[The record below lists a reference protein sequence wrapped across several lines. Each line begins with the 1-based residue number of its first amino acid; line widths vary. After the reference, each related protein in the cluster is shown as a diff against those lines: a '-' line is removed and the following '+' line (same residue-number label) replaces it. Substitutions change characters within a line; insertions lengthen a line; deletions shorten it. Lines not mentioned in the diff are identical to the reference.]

1 MENIKNFIE
10 AIKSIQMNQVIDIVI
25 AILVYILFRCLSK
38 SLAYITVK
46 IFKPKSKNKKEIRNN
61 AFYKPLKTFYVI
73 LGFYLAI
80 LLIRKPLEIN
90 AWINSLTDKLF
101 KISII
106 ILAANGIAN
115 SLTTNN
121 KSINRLKERM
131 NPEVEDSMFK
141 FILKAIRII
150 IYVIAGFMVTTELG
164 FNLNGLVAG
173 LGIGSV
179 VITLAAQDTAKNL
192 FGGLVIFL
200 DKPFIVGDWIQVDKY
215 EGTVEDITFRS
226 TRVRTF
232 ENSVVNIPNAVIAN
246 DSIINWSRMEK
257 RRNKVNL
264 CLELDTPLEKVQ
276 KVQQRIK
283 EMLKQHDDVIDD
295 TIIVRFDNITD
306 NGINLLVCSYTNSVD
321 YASFL
326 EEKEKI
332 NLKIMQILKEEN
344 VELAYDT
351 KTIFVKKENN

>member
-1 MENIKNFIE
+1 MENIRSFAE
-10 AIKSIQMNQVIDIVI
+10 TIKEIQMAQIIDIGI
-25 AILVYILFRCLSK
+25 AILIYILFRCLSK
-38 SLAYITVK
+38 SLAYMTVK
-46 IFKPKSKNKKEIRNN
+46 IFKPKTKNKKAIRGN
-61 AFYKPLKTFYVI
+61 AFYTPLKVFYVI
-73 LGFYLAI
+73 LGIYLA
-80 LLIRKPLEIN
+80 LLFVRQPLKTSE
-90 AWINSLTDKLF
+90 WINGLVDQLF
-101 KISII
+101 KIGVI
-106 ILAANGIAN
+106 ILSANGIAN

-121 KSINRLKERM
+121 SLVSRLKDRM
-131 NPEVEDSMFK
+131 NPDVEDSMLK
-141 FILKAIRII
+141 FILKAIRGL
-150 IYVIAGFMVTTELG
+150 IYVIAGFMIITDLG

-200 DKPFIVGDWIQVDKY
+200 DKPFVVGDWIEVENY

-264 CLELDTPLEKVQ
+264 CLDLDTPLEKVQ
-276 KVQQRIK
+276 IVQKRIK
-283 EMLKQHDDVIDD
+283 ELLIQHDDVIDD

-306 NGINLLVCSYTNSVD
+306 NGINLLVCSYTNSID

-332 NLKIMQILKEEN
+332 NFKIMQILKEEN

-351 KTIFVKKENN
+351 KTIFVKK

>member
-1 MENIKNFIE
+1 MENIKSFIE
-10 AIKSIQMNQVIDIVI
+10 AIKTIQMSQIIDIVI

-73 LGFYLAI
+73 LGLYLAI

-106 ILAANGIAN
+106 ILVANGIAN

-150 IYVIAGFMVTTELG
+150 IYVIAGFMVTTELE

-321 YASFL
+321 YVSFL

>member
-1 MENIKNFIE
+1 MENIKNFVE
-10 AIKSIQMNQVIDIVI
+10 AVKTIQMSQVIDIII
-25 AILVYILFRCLSK
+25 AILIYILFRCLSK
-38 SLAYITVK
+38 SLAYMTVK
-46 IFKPKSKNKKEIRNN
+46 IFKPKSKNKKEIKNN
-61 AFYKPLKTFYVI
+61 AFYNPLKIFYVI
-73 LGFYLAI
+73 LGIYLAI
-80 LLIRKPLEIN
+80 VFLRKPLGIN
-90 AWINSLTDKLF
+90 NWINSKTDELF

-106 ILAANGIAN
+106 ILLANGIAN
-115 SLTTNN
+115 SLTTNS
-121 KSINRLKERM
+121 KTMSRLKEKM

-141 FILKAIRII
+141 FILKAIRAL
-150 IYVIAGFMVTTELG
+150 IYIIAGFLVITELG

-173 LGIGSV
+173 LGLGSV

-200 DKPFIVGDWIQVDKY
+200 DKPFVVGDWIEVDKY

-264 CLELDTPLEKVQ
+264 CLDLDTPLEKVQ
-276 KVQQRIK
+276 VIQQRIK
-283 EMLKQHDDVIDD
+283 DMLMQHDDVIDD

-306 NGINLLVCSYTNSVD
+306 NGINLLVCSYTNSID
-321 YASFL
+321 YTSFL
-326 EEKEKI
+326 KEKEKI
-332 NLKIMQILKEEN
+332 NFKIMQILKEEN

-351 KTIFVKKENN
+351 KTVFLKK

>member
-1 MENIKNFIE
+1 MENIRSFAE
-10 AIKSIQMNQVIDIVI
+10 AIKGIQMAQIIDIGI
-25 AILVYILFRCLSK
+25 AILIYILFRCLSK
-38 SLAYITVK
+38 SLAYMTVK
-46 IFKPKSKNKKEIRNN
+46 IFKPKTKNKKAIRGN
-61 AFYKPLKTFYVI
+61 AFYTPLKVFYVI
-73 LGFYLAI
+73 LGIYLA
-80 LLIRKPLEIN
+80 LLFVRQPLKTSE
-90 AWINSLTDKLF
+90 WINGLVDQLF
-101 KISII
+101 KIGVI
-106 ILAANGIAN
+106 ILSANGIAN

-121 KSINRLKERM
+121 SLVSRLKDRM
-131 NPEVEDSMFK
+131 NPDVEDSMLK
-141 FILKAIRII
+141 FILKAIRGL
-150 IYVIAGFMVTTELG
+150 IYVIAGFMIITDLG

-200 DKPFIVGDWIQVDKY
+200 DKPFVVGDWIEVEDY

-264 CLELDTPLEKVQ
+264 CLDLDTPLEKVQ
-276 KVQQRIK
+276 ILQKRIK
-283 EMLKQHDDVIDD
+283 ELLIQHDDVIDD

-306 NGINLLVCSYTNSVD
+306 NGINLLVCSYTNSID

-332 NLKIMQILKEEN
+332 NFKIMQILKEEN

-351 KTIFVKKENN
+351 KTIFVKQ

>member
-1 MENIKNFIE
+1 MENIRNFIE
-10 AIKSIQMNQVIDIVI
+10 AIRGIQMTQIIDIGI
-25 AILVYILFRCLSK
+25 AILIYILFRCLSK

-46 IFKPKSKNKKEIRNN
+46 FFKPKTKNKKSIKNN
-61 AFYKPLKTFYVI
+61 AFYTPLKVFYTILGLYLALLFIRQPLKTSQ
-73 LGFYLAI
+73 
-80 LLIRKPLEIN
+80 
-90 AWINSLTDKLF
+90 WINGLVDQLF
-101 KISII
+101 KIAVI
-106 ILAANGIAN
+106 ILSANGIAN

-121 KSINRLKERM
+121 SLVNRLKERM
-131 NPEVEDSMFK
+131 NPEVEDSMLK
-141 FILKAIRII
+141 FILKGIRVL
-150 IYVIAGFMVTTELG
+150 IYIIAGFIIITDLG
-164 FNLNGLVAG
+164 INLNGLVAG
-173 LGIGSV
+173 VGLGSV

-192 FGGLVIFL
+192 FGGLVIFF
-200 DKPFIVGDWIQVDKY
+200 DKPFVVGDWIEVESY

-264 CLELDTPLEKVQ
+264 CLDLDTPLEKVE

-283 EMLKQHDDVIDD
+283 DMLIQHDDVIDD

-306 NGINLLVCSYTNSVD
+306 NGINILVCSYTNSLD
-321 YASFL
+321 YTSFL
-326 EEKEKI
+326 KEKEKI
-332 NLKIMQILKEEN
+332 NFKIMQILKEEN

-351 KTIFVKKENN
+351 KTVFLKK

>member
-1 MENIKNFIE
+1 MENIRSFAE
-10 AIKSIQMNQVIDIVI
+10 TIKEIQMAQIIDIGI
-25 AILVYILFRCLSK
+25 AILIYILFRCLSK
-38 SLAYITVK
+38 SLAYMTVK
-46 IFKPKSKNKKEIRNN
+46 IFKPKTKNKKAIRGN
-61 AFYKPLKTFYVI
+61 AFYTPLKVFYVI
-73 LGFYLAI
+73 LGIYLA
-80 LLIRKPLEIN
+80 LLFVRQPLKTSE
-90 AWINSLTDKLF
+90 WINGLVDQLF
-101 KISII
+101 KIGVI
-106 ILAANGIAN
+106 ILSANGIAN

-121 KSINRLKERM
+121 SLVSRLKDRM
-131 NPEVEDSMFK
+131 NPDVEDSMLK
-141 FILKAIRII
+141 FILKAIRGL
-150 IYVIAGFMVTTELG
+150 IYVIAGFMIITDLG

-200 DKPFIVGDWIQVDKY
+200 DKPFVVGDWIEVENY

-264 CLELDTPLEKVQ
+264 CLDLDTPLEKVQ
-276 KVQQRIK
+276 IVQKRLK
-283 EMLKQHDDVIDD
+283 ELLIQHDDVIDD

-306 NGINLLVCSYTNSVD
+306 NGINLLVCSYTNSID

-332 NLKIMQILKEEN
+332 NFKIMQILKEEN

-351 KTIFVKKENN
+351 KTIFVKK

>member
-1 MENIKNFIE
+1 MENIRSFAE
-10 AIKSIQMNQVIDIVI
+10 TIKEIQMAQIIDIGI
-25 AILVYILFRCLSK
+25 AILIYILFRCLSK
-38 SLAYITVK
+38 SLAYMTVK
-46 IFKPKSKNKKEIRNN
+46 IFKPKTKNKKAIRGN
-61 AFYKPLKTFYVI
+61 AFYTPLKVFYVI
-73 LGFYLAI
+73 LGIYLA
-80 LLIRKPLEIN
+80 LLFVRQPLKTSE
-90 AWINSLTDKLF
+90 WINGLVDQLF
-101 KISII
+101 KIGVI
-106 ILAANGIAN
+106 ILSANGIAN

-121 KSINRLKERM
+121 SLVSRLKDRM
-131 NPEVEDSMFK
+131 NPDVEDSMLK
-141 FILKAIRII
+141 FILKAIRGL
-150 IYVIAGFMVTTELG
+150 IYVIAGFMIITDLG

-200 DKPFIVGDWIQVDKY
+200 DKPFVVGDWIEIENY

-264 CLELDTPLEKVQ
+264 CLDLDTPLEKVQ
-276 KVQQRIK
+276 IVQKRIK
-283 EMLKQHDDVIDD
+283 ELLIQHDDVIDD

-306 NGINLLVCSYTNSVD
+306 NGINLLVCSYTNSID

-332 NLKIMQILKEEN
+332 NFKIMQILKEEN

-351 KTIFVKKENN
+351 KTIFVKQ

>member
-106 ILAANGIAN
+106 ILIANGIAN

-150 IYVIAGFMVTTELG
+150 IYVIAGFMITTELG

-332 NLKIMQILKEEN
+332 SLKIMQILKEEN

>member
-1 MENIKNFIE
+1 MENIRNFVE
-10 AIKSIQMNQVIDIVI
+10 SIKTIQMNQVIDVII
-25 AILVYILFRCLSK
+25 AILIYILFRCLSK
-38 SLAYITVK
+38 SLAYMTVK
-46 IFKPKSKNKKEIRNN
+46 IFKPKAKNKKEIKNN
-61 AFYKPLKTFYVI
+61 AFYNPLKIFYVI
-73 LGFYLAI
+73 LGIYIAI
-80 LLIRKPLEIN
+80 LFLRKPLEIN
-90 AWINSLTDKLF
+90 DWLNSATDKLF

-106 ILAANGIAN
+106 ILLANGIAN

-121 KSINRLKERM
+121 KLINKLKERM

-141 FILKAIRII
+141 FILKAIRFV
-150 IYVIAGFMVTTELG
+150 IYIIAGFLVITELG
-164 FNLNGLVAG
+164 YDLSGLVAG

-200 DKPFIVGDWIQVDKY
+200 DKPFAVGDWIEIGSY

-232 ENSVVNIPNAVIAN
+232 ENSVVNIPNSVIAN
-246 DSIINWSRMEK
+246 DSIINWSKMEK

-264 CLELDTPLEKVQ
+264 CLDLDTPIEKVQ
-276 KVQQRIK
+276 IVQQRIK
-283 EMLKQHDDVIDD
+283 EMLMQHDDVIDD

-306 NGINLLVCSYTNSVD
+306 NGINLLVCSYTNSID

-332 NLKIMQILKEEN
+332 NFKIMQILKEEN

-351 KTIFVKKENN
+351 KTVYIKK

>member
-1 MENIKNFIE
+1 MDNINNFVE
-10 AIKSIQMNQVIDIVI
+10 AIKTIQTSQIVDILI
-25 AILVYILFRCLSK
+25 AILIYILFKCLSK
-38 SLAYITVK
+38 SLAYITIK
-46 IFKPKSKNKKEIRNN
+46 IFKPKTKSKKEIKNN
-61 AFYKPLKTFYVI
+61 AFYTPLKTFFVI
-73 LGFYLAI
+73 LGLYLAI
-80 LLIRKPLEIN
+80 LLIRKPLGIN
-90 AWINSLTDKLF
+90 DWINNKIDVLF

-106 ILAANGIAN
+106 ILTANGIAN

-121 KSINRLKERM
+121 KSVNKLKERM

-141 FILKAIRII
+141 FILKGIRII
-150 IYVIAGFMVTTELG
+150 IYVIAGFIVITELG

-200 DKPFIVGDWIQVDKY
+200 DKPFIVGDWIEIEKY

-264 CLELDTPLEKVQ
+264 CLEIDTPLEKVQ
-276 KVQQRIK
+276 IVQQRIK
-283 EMLKQHDDVIDD
+283 KMLIQHDDVIDD

-306 NGINLLVCSYTNSVD
+306 NGINLLVCSYTNSID
-321 YASFL
+321 YASYL

-332 NLKIMQILKEEN
+332 NFKIMQILKEEN

-351 KTIFVKKENN
+351 KTVLLKK

>member
-1 MENIKNFIE
+1 MENIRSFAE
-10 AIKSIQMNQVIDIVI
+10 AIKGIQMAQIIDIGI
-25 AILVYILFRCLSK
+25 AILIYILFRCLSK
-38 SLAYITVK
+38 SLAYMTVK
-46 IFKPKSKNKKEIRNN
+46 IFKPKTKNKKAIRGN
-61 AFYKPLKTFYVI
+61 AFYTPLKVFYVI
-73 LGFYLAI
+73 LGIYLA
-80 LLIRKPLEIN
+80 LLFVRQPLKTSE
-90 AWINSLTDKLF
+90 WINGLVDQLF
-101 KISII
+101 KIGVI
-106 ILAANGIAN
+106 ILSANGIAN

-121 KSINRLKERM
+121 SLVSRLKDRM
-131 NPEVEDSMFK
+131 NPDVEDSMLK
-141 FILKAIRII
+141 FILKAIRGL
-150 IYVIAGFMVTTELG
+150 IYVIAGFMIITDLG

-200 DKPFIVGDWIQVDKY
+200 DKPFVVGDWIEVEDY

-264 CLELDTPLEKVQ
+264 CLDLDTPLEKVQ
-276 KVQQRIK
+276 IVQKRIK
-283 EMLKQHDDVIDD
+283 ELLIQHDDVIDD

-306 NGINLLVCSYTNSVD
+306 NGINLLVCSYTNSID
-321 YASFL
+321 YTSFL

-332 NLKIMQILKEEN
+332 NFKIMQILKEEN

-351 KTIFVKKENN
+351 KTIFVKQ

>member
-1 MENIKNFIE
+1 MENIRNFVESLKTIHM
-10 AIKSIQMNQVIDIVI
+10 SQVIDVVI
-25 AILVYILFRCLSK
+25 AILIYILFRCLSK
-38 SLAYITVK
+38 SLAYMTVR
-46 IFKPKSKNKKEIRNN
+46 IFKPKAKNKKEIRNN
-61 AFYKPLKTFYVI
+61 AFYNPLKIFYVI
-73 LGFYLAI
+73 LGIYLAI
-80 LLIRKPLEIN
+80 LFLRNPLGIN
-90 AWINSLTDKLF
+90 EWLNFATDKLF

-106 ILAANGIAN
+106 ILLANGIAN

-121 KSINRLKERM
+121 RSINKLKEKM

-141 FILKAIRII
+141 FILKGIRII
-150 IYVIAGFMVTTELG
+150 IYVIAGFMAITELG

-200 DKPFIVGDWIQVDKY
+200 DKPFTVGDWIQVDKF

-232 ENSVVNIPNAVIAN
+232 ENSVVNIPNATIAN

-264 CLELDTPLEKVQ
+264 CIELDTPLEKLQIVQ
-276 KVQQRIK
+276 KRIK
-283 EMLKQHDDVIDD
+283 EMLMQHDDVIDD

-306 NGINLLVCSYTNSVD
+306 NGINLMVCSYTNSID
-321 YASFL
+321 YTTFL

-332 NLKIMQILKEEN
+332 NLKIMQILREEN

-351 KTIFVKKENN
+351 KTIFVKN

>member
-1 MENIKNFIE
+1 MENIRNFIG
-10 AIKSIQMNQVIDIVI
+10 SIQISQVIDVII
-25 AILVYILFRCLSK
+25 AILVYILFRCLSS
-38 SLAYITVK
+38 SLAYFTIK
-46 IFKPKSKNKKEIRNN
+46 IFKPRVKNKKEIRKN
-61 AFYKPLKTFYVI
+61 AFYNPLKIFYVI
-73 LGFYLAI
+73 LGIYFAL
-80 LLIRKPLEIN
+80 LLIKKPLGFSDWLNVKI
-90 AWINSLTDKLF
+90 KMLF

-115 SLTTNN
+115 SLTTNS
-121 KSINRLKERM
+121 KSINRIKERM

-141 FILKAIRII
+141 FILKGIRVIV
-150 IYVIAGFMVTTELG
+150 YAIAGFMVITELG
-164 FNLNGLVAG
+164 FNLNGVVAG

-200 DKPFIVGDWIQVDKY
+200 DKPFVVGDWIEVDKY

-264 CLELDTPLEKVQ
+264 CLDLDTPLEKVQ

-351 KTIFVKKENN
+351 KTVFVKNN

>member
-1 MENIKNFIE
+1 MENIRNFVE
-10 AIKSIQMNQVIDIVI
+10 AIKAIQMNQVIDVVI
-25 AILVYILFRCLSK
+25 AILIYILFRCLSE
-38 SLAYITVK
+38 SLAYMTVK
-46 IFKPKSKNKKEIRNN
+46 IFKPKAKNKKEIRNN
-61 AFYKPLKTFYVI
+61 AFYNPLKIFYVI
-73 LGFYLAI
+73 LGIYLAI
-80 LLIRKPLEIN
+80 LFIRKTLGISDWLISKTN
-90 AWINSLTDKLF
+90 MLF

-121 KSINRLKERM
+121 KSINRLKEKM
-131 NPEVEDSMFK
+131 NQEVEDSMFK
-141 FILKAIRII
+141 FILKAIRFIV
-150 IYVIAGFMVTTELG
+150 YAIASFMVVTELG
-164 FNLNGLVAG
+164 FHLNGLVAG

-200 DKPFIVGDWIQVDKY
+200 DKPFGVEDWIEVDKY

-232 ENSVVNIPNAVIAN
+232 ENSIVNIPNSVIAN

-283 EMLKQHDDVIDD
+283 DMLMQHDDVIDD

-306 NGINLLVCSYTNSVD
+306 NGINLLVCSYTNSID

-351 KTIFVKKENN
+351 KTVFVKK